1 MISLANVSTNS
12 IAIDDEW
19 NFGNDDEYLTWI
31 IHDFA
36 TNVAESHIVTVF

>member
-19 NFGNDDEYLTWI
+19 NFGNDDEYLMHAFCI
-31 IHDFA
+31 CFKGMGENI
-36 TNVAESHIVTVF
+36 

>member
-19 NFGNDDEYLTWI
+19 NFGNDDEYLMHTLHAYQAKLPAFI
-31 IHDFA
+31 A
-36 TNVAESHIVTVF
+36 